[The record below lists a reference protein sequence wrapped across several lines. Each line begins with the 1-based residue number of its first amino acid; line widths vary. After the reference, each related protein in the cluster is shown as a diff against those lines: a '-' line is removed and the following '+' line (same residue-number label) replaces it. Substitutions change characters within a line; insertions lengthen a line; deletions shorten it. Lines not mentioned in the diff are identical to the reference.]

1 MAFHKAAIV
10 LFSPKIGN
18 ENPFAKRAGTSINVQ
33 QEKWQKMYPKDIAD
47 LIFYINF

>member
-10 LFSPKIGN
+10 LFSLKIGN

-33 QEKWQKMYPKDIAD
+33 QEKWQKTDQKDIAD
-47 LIFYINF
+47 